1 MVVPIEPIELV
12 ASRRCFCLVFMD
24 HIGNATA
31 VRCGND
37 GPHRMTNDHV
47 SIEDESYIGFVIS
60 DVARLLRTVF
70 DRRVREVGLTRA
82 QWLVL
87 TRLHRRPGASQSELA
102 EMLEVEKATAGRM
115 IDRLEANGWVV
126 RKADPSDRRINR
138 LYLTEEA
145 ERTHKAIRPIAEAT
159 VNDALA
165 GLSDRQRA
173 TLTDL
178 MGRVKSELQT
188 IVVNDMLSQPVVVSL
203 PETEEAEVL

>member
-1 MVVPIEPIELV
+1 M
-12 ASRRCFCLVFMD
+12 SF
-24 HIGNATA
+24 
-31 VRCGND
+31 
-37 GPHRMTNDHV
+37 
-47 SIEDESYIGFVIS
+47 EDESYIGFVIS

-87 TRLHRRPGASQSELA
+87 TRLHRRPGASQSELS

-115 IDRLEANGWVV
+115 IDRLEAKGWVV
-126 RKADPSDRRINR
+126 RKADPRDRRINR
-138 LYLTEEA
+138 LYLTDEA

-159 VNDALA
+159 VDDALA
-165 GLSDRQRA
+165 GLSARQRA

-188 IVVNDMLSQPVVVSL
+188 LVLSDLPPQTVVERLR
-203 PETEEAEVL
+203 ETEETGVL